1 MEPVSFL
8 FRHRTSH
15 GFLEDAFD
23 WCFGGT
29 RVLLSESHVFSLDRT
44 LARFSRNTNCD
55 NRIAARFPERKRV
68 INSDHETKS

>member
-15 GFLEDAFD
+15 GFSEHAFD

-29 RVLLSESHVFSLDRT
+29 RVLSLESHVSSLDWT

-55 NRIAARFPERKRV
+55 NWVAARFAERLV
-68 INSDHETKS
+68 IASFFPWPQ

>member
-1 MEPVSFL
+1 
-8 FRHRTSH
+8 
-15 GFLEDAFD
+15 
-23 WCFGGT
+23 
-29 RVLLSESHVFSLDRT
+29 VLLSESHVFSLDRT